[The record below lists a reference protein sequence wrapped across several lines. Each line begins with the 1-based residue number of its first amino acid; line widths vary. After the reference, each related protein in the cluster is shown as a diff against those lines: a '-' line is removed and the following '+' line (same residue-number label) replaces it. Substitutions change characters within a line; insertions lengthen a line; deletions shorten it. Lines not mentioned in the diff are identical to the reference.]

1 MPRAATVKRNIRI
14 LGFDPGSST
23 FGTSVVDVSIK
34 RKTPVCIATE
44 TIDAT
49 KLFKRSEHKAFIAV
63 RGERDLRVM
72 LIRRELRRII
82 EKWKPD
88 VIISEAPFLGRK
100 TVTTFEAL
108 TEVRVMV
115 RELVWELYPHMR
127 VLFVDPIRV
136 KNYIGVSHIKTDKS
150 DMHKAVHAFY
160 DGRQKNNALADADE
174 HSIDATAVCHV
185 YYRRDILG
193 EVIEPSKKKKR
204 GKNAGKRTPSGKSGQ
219 ESSGSSGRQRSD
231 RNGGSTSRR
240 RTPAVRHGQ

>member
-1 MPRAATVKRNIRI
+1 MPRAVTVKRNIRI
-14 LGFDPGSST
+14 LGFDPGSCT

-44 TIDAT
+44 TIDAS

-63 RGERDLRVM
+63 RGERDLRIM
-72 LIRRELRRII
+72 LIRRELKRII

-115 RELVWELYPHMR
+115 RELVWELYPTMR

-160 DGRQKNNALADADE
+160 DDRQKNNALSDADE

-204 GKNAGKRTPSGKSGQ
+204 GKNAGKRTPSRAPRPK
-219 ESSGSSGRQRSD
+219 SSGGSGRQRSD
-231 RNGGSTSRR
+231 RNVGSAPRGVCT
-240 RTPAVRHGQ
+240 AVHHGK